1 MSAWHTVRYT
11 WSACWLFLSSL
22 LPLAVLSQF
31 LCRHLSLSVSVCLV
45 LAFSPLSLCSSWGK
59 LRKVYVSHCM
69 SLISIYLWFANGFS
83 PELNGL
89 LTGPYVSSPLLTW
102 LSRWTSNQAPRPL
115 AGRLLYSFLSSALNS
130 TQLLAVPSGHLVLL
144 PLNLLTN
151 SRHCL
156 KWPPFKVLPCSRNIL
171 FPIL

>member
-1 MSAWHTVRYT
+1 MSAWHAVRYK

-22 LPLAVLSQF
+22 LPLAVPSQF

-69 SLISIYLWFANGFS
+69 NLTSIYLWFANGFS

-89 LTGPYVSSPLLTW
+89 LIQLYVSSPLLTW

-115 AGRLLYSFLSSALNS
+115 AQVVSSAPSWALHSIALNCL
-130 TQLLAVPSGHLVLL
+130 QFLLDTLFF
-144 PLNLLTN
+144 
-151 SRHCL
+151 CL
-156 KWPPFKVLPCSRNIL
+156 
-171 FPIL
+171 